1 MQATAII
8 DALTRALPGDAARFE
23 ASESRDGMPTIF
35 VAREHLVAA
44 SRTLR
49 DDPSLRFAF
58 LADITA
64 VDYHPRDP
72 RFELIYMLVC
82 IGVSGFGDT
91 PKRLRMKVRIPG
103 NDPVA
108 PTVSEIWAAANWAE
122 REIFDLFGLQFSGHP
137 DLRRILMPDDWEG
150 FPLRKDYPVQ
160 IKDPVK
166 TYEPL
171 QCPRNSSW
179 PTCRRRAAARSRNRG
194 RRSTV
199 LNTDLERQGSAVTGP
214 ELRSETMTV
223 NMGPQHPSTHG
234 VLRLVLELSG
244 ETVVSAD
251 TTIGFLHTGIEKTAE
266 QKKWQ
271 QVIPLV
277 ERMDYL
283 GAQSSSLA
291 FCLSVE
297 KMLGVEMP
305 ARVRDIRVLIA
316 ELQRIMSH
324 LVWLGTHGLEIGAV
338 SVMMYCF
345 REREQLLNINEMLA
359 GFRMFPSYLRIGGL
373 REDLPSGFH
382 QAVKTFL
389 DKFPEKLNEYEDL
402 LTKNQIWLKR
412 TRGVGVVSKEDTM
425 SYGLVGPMARAAGIA
440 YDVRKVFPYLGYETY
455 NFEVPVGSAADV
467 YDRYLVRM
475 EEMRQSTKIAHQ
487 ALARI
492 TPKGVYDIQDYRI
505 VPPPKDK
512 VYSEM
517 EGLIQHFLIYSQ
529 GFTVPPGE
537 AYVPVEGPR
546 GEHGFTIV
554 SDGTNRPYRIKL
566 RAPSFYACQALP
578 KMIVGGLI
586 ADVIAVIG
594 STDVVMGDVD
604 R

>member
-1 MQATAII
+1 M
-8 DALTRALPGDAARFE
+8 
-23 ASESRDGMPTIF
+23 
-35 VAREHLVAA
+35 
-44 SRTLR
+44 
-49 DDPSLRFAF
+49 
-58 LADITA
+58 
-64 VDYHPRDP
+64 
-72 RFELIYMLVC
+72 
-82 IGVSGFGDT
+82 
-91 PKRLRMKVRIPG
+91 
-103 NDPVA
+103 
-108 PTVSEIWAAANWAE
+108 
-122 REIFDLFGLQFSGHP
+122 
-137 DLRRILMPDDWEG
+137 
-150 FPLRKDYPVQ
+150 
-160 IKDPVK
+160 
-166 TYEPL
+166 
-171 QCPRNSSW
+171 
-179 PTCRRRAAARSRNRG
+179 
-194 RRSTV
+194 
-199 LNTDLERQGSAVTGP
+199 P
-214 ELRSETMTV
+214 ELRTETMTV

-234 VLRLVLELSG
+234 VLQLVLELSG

-283 GAQSSSLA
+283 GAQSNSLA
-291 FCLSVE
+291 FSMCAERMLAVE
-297 KMLGVEMP
+297 VPE
-305 ARVRDIRVLIA
+305 RVKHIRVLIA
-316 ELQRIMSH
+316 ELQRIASH

-373 REDLPSGFH
+373 REDLPTGFH
-382 QAVKTFL
+382 QAVKAFL

-402 LTKNQIWLKR
+402 LTRNQIWLKR
-412 TRGVGVVSKEDTM
+412 TRGVGVLSKEDTV
-425 SYGLVGPMARAAGIA
+425 SYGLVGPIARAVGIP
-440 YDVRKVFPYLGYETY
+440 YDVRRTFPYLGYETY
-455 NFEVPVGSAADV
+455 DFDIPLGSNGDV

-475 EEMRQSTKIAHQ
+475 EEMRQSTRIAQQ

-492 TPKGVYDIQDYRI
+492 SPRGVFDIQDYRI

-512 VYSEM
+512 VYTEM

-529 GFTVPPGE
+529 GFTVPAGDC
-537 AYVPVEGPR
+537 YVPIEGPR
-546 GEHGFTIV
+546 GEHGFSIV

-566 RAPSFYACQALP
+566 RAPSFYACQGLP
-578 KMIVGGLI
+578 KLIVGGMI